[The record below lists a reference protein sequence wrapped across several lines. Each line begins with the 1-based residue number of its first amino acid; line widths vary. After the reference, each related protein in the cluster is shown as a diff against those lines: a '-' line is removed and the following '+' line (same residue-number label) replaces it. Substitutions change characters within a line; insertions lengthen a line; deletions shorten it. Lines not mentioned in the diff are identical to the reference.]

1 MHAKLT
7 ARYMD
12 TIMIANAA
20 VIAIACLV
28 VALVLLQVFGEPF
41 RQTRDVAISLIA
53 GTSDISIA
61 DDLSTLG
68 IDTDGVAGIRHRL
81 ETARAQLKQVHEG
94 ASVDLYSDHALLA
107 PVSTKPDSVRI
118 TALAEMKAGNPL
130 IFRTDRIDGTSYVR
144 LFAPLLAPAD
154 CLTCRSAGLP
164 PFMRGDLI
172 GVREVRYPL
181 ASIYS
186 RAVPW
191 LLFAL
196 VMLAA
201 ALGVFIGIIIP
212 FTKRNR
218 QEKAQIHN
226 LATTFEQQATTD
238 PLTGLH
244 NRRFFESALQEYLT
258 EFNRT
263 RSPLGLLVFDLD
275 HFKKIN
281 DAHGHDA
288 GDMVLCEVALRLR
301 AITRDNDVVA
311 RIGGEEFA
319 VITPFANREQL
330 LAVAERYRSSI
341 SQLNVS
347 IGKVALKPTIS
358 IGVATNE
365 GDVRLAVDLFKS
377 ADEKL
382 YEAKR
387 DGRNRVAA

>member
-7 ARYMD
+7 AKYMD

-20 VIAIACLV
+20 VMGIVCLV
-28 VALVLLQVFGEPF
+28 VAVVLLQVFGEPF
-41 RQTRDVAISLIA
+41 RQSRDIAVSLIA
-53 GTSDISIA
+53 GTSDISVG
-61 DDLSTLG
+61 DDMSALG
-68 IDTDGVAGIRHRL
+68 IDPDGVAGIRHRL
-81 ETARAQLKQVHEG
+81 DTARAQLKQVREG
-94 ASVDLYSDHALLA
+94 AFVDLYSDHALLE
-107 PVSTKPDSVRI
+107 PVSTNPDSVRI
-118 TALAEMKAGNPL
+118 SALAEMKAGNAL
-130 IFRTDRIDGTSYVR
+130 ISRTETIDGVSYVR
-144 LFAPLLAPAD
+144 LFAPLLAPSD

-164 PFMRGDLI
+164 PFVRGDVI
-172 GVREVRYPL
+172 GVREIRYPL

-191 LLFAL
+191 LLLAL

-201 ALGVFIGIIIP
+201 ALGVFMGIIIP
-212 FTKRNR
+212 FIKRNR
-218 QEKAQIHN
+218 QEKAQIHK
-226 LATTFEQQATTD
+226 LASTLEEQATTD

-244 NRRFFESALQEYLT
+244 NRRFFEHALQEYLV

-288 GDMVLCEVALRLR
+288 GDMVLREVALRLR

-341 SQLNVS
+341 SQLNVN
-347 IGKVALKPTIS
+347 IGKIALKPTIS

-382 YEAKR
+382 YQAKR